1 MILCIDIG
9 NTNIKYGVF
18 DGENL
23 VASFRVASKR
33 SSTAD
38 EYGVIVRDL
47 LLSASID
54 RDMID
59 GIIMSSV
66 IPQLNYTMEHM
77 CEYYLG
83 RKPLVV
89 GPGIKTGINLI
100 VDNPREVGADR
111 IVNSVAAYKLYGG
124 KKPVI
129 CIDFGTATTFNVIG
143 RHGELLGGVIAP
155 GIKGSLDSLVNGTAK
170 LPNIELELPGRVICR
185 DTVTNMQAGLLYG
198 FAGLVDG
205 IVARIR
211 RELGVRKNE
220 CVVVATGGLGT
231 IIAEESDIDI
241 TDRTLTLVGLRLL
254 YEMNCEVKKRPY
266 DEGDYMIGISRPVEE
281 NYVRDAMRV
290 AITQGAVSI
299 SMLQR
304 RLGVGYPKAG
314 KIIDALESRGYI
326 SKVND
331 ENKREI
337 LMTKAEF
344 EKVFGEEF

>member
-18 DGENL
+18 DGEKL

-47 LLSASID
+47 LESAAIK
-54 RDMID
+54 RDQIE

-77 CEYYLG
+77 CEYYFG
-83 RKPLVV
+83 KKPLVV
-89 GPGIKTGINLI
+89 GPGLRTGINVR

-124 KKPVI
+124 KKPII
-129 CIDFGTATTFNVIG
+129 CIDFGTATTFNVITEK
-143 RHGELLGGVIAP
+143 GELIGGVIAP

-170 LPNIELELPGRVICR
+170 LPNIELELPGKVICK
-185 DTVTNMQAGLLYG
+185 DTITNMQAGLLYG

-205 IVARIR
+205 ILKRARK
-211 RELGVRKNE
+211 ELGVDKKG
-220 CVVVATGGLGT
+220 CVVVATGGLGS

-241 TDRTLTLVGLRLL
+241 TDRTLTLVGLRML
-254 YEMNCEVKKRPY
+254 YEMNTDPRFEEEEKAKAAREFERKLCEV
-266 DEGDYMIGISRPVEE
+266 
-281 NYVRDAMRV
+281 MRV
-290 AITQGAVSI
+290 AIKSGGLSI
-299 SMLQR
+299 SLIQR
-304 RLGVGYPKAG
+304 KTAVGYAAASKLFDEVL
-314 KIIDALESRGYI
+314 KRGYI
-326 SKVND
+326 AAEKNEMPCKFVPTMD
-331 ENKREI
+331 E
-337 LMTKAEF
+337 KAF
-344 EKVFGEEF
+344 EEQFGEKL

>member
-18 DGENL
+18 DGERL

-54 RDMID
+54 REMID
-59 GIIMSSV
+59 GVIMSSV

-211 RELGVRKNE
+211 RELGVKKNE

-241 TDRTLTLVGLRLL
+241 TDRTLTLVGLRML
-254 YEMNCEVKKRPY
+254 YELNCGNEKSY
-266 DEGDYMIGISRPVEE
+266 E
-281 NYVRDAMRV
+281 NDRIKVSGYVNEKLLRDAMRI
-290 AITQGAVSI
+290 AIENGTVSI

-304 RLGVGYPKAG
+304 RMMSIGYPRAG
-314 KIIDALESRGYI
+314 KIIDELESRGYI
-326 SKVND
+326 SGVND
-331 ENKREI
+331 EHKREI
-337 LMTKAEF
+337 LMTKDEF
-344 EKVFGEEF
+344 EKVFGEKF

>member
-18 DGENL
+18 EGEKL

-47 LLSASID
+47 LESAAIK
-54 RDMID
+54 RDQIE
-59 GIIMSSV
+59 GVIMSSV

-77 CEYYLG
+77 CEYYFG
-83 RKPLVV
+83 KKPLVV
-89 GPGIKTGINLI
+89 GPGLRTGINVR

-129 CIDFGTATTFNVIG
+129 CIDFGTATTFNVITEK
-143 RHGELLGGVIAP
+143 GELIGGVIAP

-170 LPNIELELPGRVICR
+170 LPNIELELPGEVICK

-205 IVARIR
+205 ILKRTSK
-211 RELGVRKNE
+211 ELGVDKKG
-220 CVVVATGGLGT
+220 CVVVATGGLGS

-241 TDRTLTLVGLRLL
+241 TDRTLTLVGLRML
-254 YEMNCEVKKRPY
+254 YELNTDPKFEEEERARAAREFEKKLCA
-266 DEGDYMIGISRPVEE
+266 
-281 NYVRDAMRV
+281 AMRV
-290 AITQGAVSI
+290 AIEHGSLSI
-299 SMLQR
+299 SLIQRKLSMGFPTAAKLQNEAIKR
-304 RLGVGYPKAG
+304 GYVIATGDEKYPKYVPTMG
-314 KIIDALESRGYI
+314 E
-326 SKVND
+326 
-331 ENKREI
+331 
-337 LMTKAEF
+337 KAF
-344 EKVFGEEF
+344 EEQFGEKL